1 MDKRK
6 DQFMVDEQ
14 VEGWAGPEVDGW
26 VDKELRGWVDAYVG
40 DFKNGEFLLH
50 LEWISNE
57 VLPYSKEAIASLL

>member
-1 MDKRK
+1 M
-6 DQFMVDEQ
+6 
-14 VEGWAGPEVDGW
+14 DGW